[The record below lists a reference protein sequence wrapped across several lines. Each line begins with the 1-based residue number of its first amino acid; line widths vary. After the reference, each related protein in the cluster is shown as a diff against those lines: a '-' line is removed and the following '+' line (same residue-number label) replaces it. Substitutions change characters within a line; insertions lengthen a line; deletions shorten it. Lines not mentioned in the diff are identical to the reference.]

1 MSESTQ
7 SRDMCKDE
15 VVLPTGLLAD
25 VRVRSWTA
33 ACDDVRT
40 KDRATMAPFAL
51 ASYLARRSSDAAIP
65 VLVLVHQDIPDPLVR
80 LPSRQRTPL
89 RDNSSTSI
97 QETSKSTWLT
107 TDTIQYIYK

>member
-65 VLVLVHQDIPDPLVR
+65 VLGTWYWYTKTSPILSFVYR
-80 LPSRQRTPL
+80 
-89 RDNSSTSI
+89 RDN
-97 QETSKSTWLT
+97 EHH
-107 TDTIQYIYK
+107 